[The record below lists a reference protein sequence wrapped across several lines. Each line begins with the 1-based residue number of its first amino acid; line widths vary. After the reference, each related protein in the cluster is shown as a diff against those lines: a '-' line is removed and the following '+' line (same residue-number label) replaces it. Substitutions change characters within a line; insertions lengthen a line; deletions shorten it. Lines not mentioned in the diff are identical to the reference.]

1 MQPKIFGKK
10 ANGKDLQKIASSHNF
25 KNGVF
30 LNPIATSMSV
40 DPLKVMKDY
49 FKRSKADGK
58 PKVEVPFTP
67 LNSKNFTQKPSS
79 LLQVR
84 WLGHA
89 SSIIELD
96 GIRILTDPV
105 FSERVSPFGFMGPK
119 RMHPSPLPLS
129 EIPKVDIV
137 IISHNHYDHLD
148 YDFILAIKH
157 QPIQFIVPLGV
168 GAYLQHWGVSAH
180 QIIELDWHDS
190 FQYQSVSITATPA
203 RHFTGRGILD
213 RNKSFWASFA
223 IKGAAES
230 IFFCGDSG
238 FFNGFDEIGIHYG
251 PFDITMIGI
260 GAYNKQWQAIHTNPA
275 EAIEAHHLLR
285 GKHLLPI
292 HWCTFD
298 LAPHHWQE
306 PIEWLLKEA
315 EKRNTSLLI
324 PVPGEE
330 IWANKMD
337 WKFWWR

>member
-10 ANGKDLQKIASSHNF
+10 ATGKELQRIASSPNF

-30 LNPIATSMSV
+30 INPIPTSMSV

-49 FKRSKADGK
+49 LRRNKSDGR
-58 PKVEVPFTP
+58 PKSEVPYVA
-67 LNSKNFTQKPSS
+67 LNAQSFIPEITNQLNVK
-79 LLQVR
+79 

-129 EIPKVDIV
+129 EIPKVDLV

-148 YDFILAIKH
+148 YEFILALKNESIK
-157 QPIQFIVPLGV
+157 FVVPLGV
-168 GAYLQHWGVSAH
+168 GSYLQHWGVSADK
-180 QIIELDWHDS
+180 IEELDWHDT

-203 RHFTGRGILD
+203 RHFTGRGVLD

-223 IKGAAES
+223 IKGEVES

-238 FFNGFDEIGIHYG
+238 FFKGFADIGSQYG

-260 GAYNKQWQAIHTNPA
+260 GAYNKQWQSIHTNPE
-275 EAIEAHHLLR
+275 EAIEAHHLLN

-306 PIEWLLKEA
+306 PIEWLVDIA
-315 EKRNTSLLI
+315 SKRNTSLLI
-324 PVPGEE
+324 PIPGTSINGDSEVE
-330 IWANKMD
+330 KIE
-337 WKFWWR
+337 